1 MATVNFYPGGGRAA
15 LGGKTNRIPYIT
27 TKPGQLNTAYSARLN
42 FGADMIEALMDKR
55 EADKEKGIRSDMLAA
70 MLGDKYQYDPN
81 KASESFTPSEYIE
94 SQRVALA
101 DAQAQAQ
108 PEGVSAFG
116 SDSTALAPS
125 LQSMPFTDFEPENIE
140 ALMAQAPSSG
150 ISSEALVPKFES
162 TDFTPQRNLGDAGAM
177 QAALIGDI
185 ETPLG
190 YAGDRGGLPAST
202 EAEEL
207 AAYAGSPEEMA
218 AQESAYKATVN
229 TPDAVAARMAELVA
243 SNPEV
248 ANHPAYQEWA
258 MSHLAEQQKL
268 RAESTARD
276 QAVDLR
282 DEQRLYDEGI
292 SDIENQRKIA
302 AALAEQQGKETIE
315 GLKPSSGIKPTK
327 PVTFDM
333 RDPEAT
339 RLELGLAE
347 GSEGTYRYKQDP
359 TSGEYALERIG
370 SAVEDNNEGSQS
382 TILSLYK
389 EQTKLEEQLVDMD
402 SAGVLATDPE
412 HLRIENRLDVLKTII
427 DKDAMKRAAGA
438 YFTEGGKQK
447 EGRDSLD
454 YEQAQKAVTDL
465 ERDEKLIRLLHKGNA
480 TTGFAAEWIQTIN
493 RTVNF
498 FKDDKRLAEGISDTQ
513 LVDVLMGAQVFPLI
527 QALGIGARGMDTP
540 NEREFMRKVLT
551 GTLTLDKETLLEMAR
566 MRQKQS
572 VGSIKNWDTRLNRG
586 EVDDYLA
593 VNRISKENARIQNP
607 YSDQNRIAAIN
618 EMNLDQVIQYNH
630 PGLPEKVK
638 EAILSRI
645 RALK

>member
-1 MATVNFYPGGGRAA
+1 MPTVNFYPSGGSSP
-15 LGGKTNRIPYIT
+15 LGGHINKISSPTRNSRGI
-27 TKPGQLNTAYSARLN
+27 NTIDSERLR
-42 FGADMIEALMDKR
+42 FGARMVEALTAKAEKDR
-55 EADKEKGIRSDMLAA
+55 KEKIRSDMLAA
-70 MLGDKYQYDPN
+70 LVGPGHEYDPS
-81 KASESFTPSEYIE
+81 KASESFTPSPYVET
-94 SQRVALA
+94 QRVALG
-101 DAQAQAQ
+101 DAQTQAQ
-108 PEGVSAFG
+108 PEGVSALGLG
-116 SDSTALAPS
+116 SDSSALMPFESIPTTGFQGPS
-125 LQSMPFTDFEPENIE
+125 L
-140 ALMAQAPSSG
+140 G
-150 ISSEALVPKFES
+150 ISSEALEPQFES
-162 TDFTPQRNLGDAGAM
+162 TDFTPQPNLGDAGAM
-177 QAALIGDI
+177 QAALIGDVK
-185 ETPLG
+185 TP
-190 YAGDRGGLPAST
+190 
-202 EAEEL
+202 EQEL
-207 AAYAGSPEEMA
+207 AAYAGSA
-218 AQESAYKATVN
+218 KDRAVQERDYRATVN
-229 TPDAVAARMAELVA
+229 TPEAEAARMAQLVA
-243 SNPEV
+243 ENPEI
-248 ANHPAYQEWA
+248 ANTAEYAQWVQ
-258 MSHLAEQQKL
+258 SHLARKQTLSDAAIE
-268 RAESTARD
+268 RD
-276 QAVDLR
+276 LAVDVR
-282 DEQRLYDEGI
+282 DEERLYNEKI

-302 AALAEQQGKETIE
+302 AKLVEQQGKETIE
-315 GLKPSSGIKPTK
+315 GLKPGSSITPTK

-347 GSEGTYRYKQDP
+347 GSEGTYRYKQNP

-382 TILSLYK
+382 TLLSLYN
-389 EQTKLEEQLVDMD
+389 EQTKLEEKLVDMD
-402 SAGVLATDPE
+402 SAGVLANDPE
-412 HLRIENRLDVLKTII
+412 RLRIANRLDVLKTII

-618 EMNLDQVIQYNH
+618 EMDLNQVNQYMH
-630 PGLPEKVK
+630 IGLPEKVK
-638 EAILSRI
+638 EAILARI

>member
-1 MATVNFYPGGGRAA
+1 MRNIDLYRGGSRGL
-15 LGGKTNRIPYIT
+15 LGGQVARIPSYT
-27 TKPGQLNTAYSARLN
+27 AKPYDIETPASARYG
-42 FGADMIEALMDKR
+42 FAAKMVEALTAKAEKDKK
-55 EADKEKGIRSDMLAA
+55 DKIRSSMLAA
-70 MLGDKYQYDPN
+70 MLGDKYQYDPS
-81 KASESFTPSEYIE
+81 KASESFTASPFME
-94 SQRVALA
+94 SQRVALG

-108 PEGVSAFG
+108 PEGVSALGLG
-116 SDSTALAPS
+116 SDSTNLTPS
-125 LQSMPFTDFEPENIE
+125 LQSMPSTDFDPEDIE
-140 ALMAQAPSSG
+140 TLIAQSPSLG
-150 ISSEALVPKFES
+150 ISSEALEPQFKS
-162 TDFTPQRNLGDAGAM
+162 TDFTRQRNLGDAGAM
-177 QAALIGDI
+177 QAALIGDVK
-185 ETPLG
+185 TP
-190 YAGDRGGLPAST
+190 
-202 EAEEL
+202 EQEL
-207 AAYAGSPEEMA
+207 AAYAGSA
-218 AQESAYKATVN
+218 KDRAVQERDYRATVN
-229 TPDAVAARMAELVA
+229 TPEAEAARMAQLVA
-243 SNPEV
+243 ENPEI
-248 ANHPAYQEWA
+248 ANTAEYAQWVQ
-258 MSHLAEQQKL
+258 SHLARKQTLSDAAIERD
-268 RAESTARD
+268 RAVGVLE
-276 QAVDLR
+276 
-282 DEQRLYDEGI
+282 EGRAYAERI

-302 AALAEQQGKETIE
+302 AKLVEQQGKETIE
-315 GLKPSSGIKPTK
+315 GLKPGSSITPTK

-347 GSEGTYRYKQDP
+347 GSEGTYRYKQNP

-382 TILSLYK
+382 TLLSLYN
-389 EQTKLEEQLVDMD
+389 EQTKLEEKLVDMD
-402 SAGVLATDPE
+402 SAGVLANDPE
-412 HLRIENRLDVLKTII
+412 RLRIANRLDVLKTII

-618 EMNLDQVIQYNH
+618 EMDLNQVNQYMH
-630 PGLPEKVK
+630 IGLPEKVK
-638 EAILSRI
+638 EAILARI

>member
-1 MATVNFYPGGGRAA
+1 
-15 LGGKTNRIPYIT
+15 
-27 TKPGQLNTAYSARLN
+27 
-42 FGADMIEALMDKR
+42 
-55 EADKEKGIRSDMLAA
+55 
-70 MLGDKYQYDPN
+70 
-81 KASESFTPSEYIE
+81 
-94 SQRVALA
+94 
-101 DAQAQAQ
+101 
-108 PEGVSAFG
+108 
-116 SDSTALAPS
+116 
-125 LQSMPFTDFEPENIE
+125 
-140 ALMAQAPSSG
+140 
-150 ISSEALVPKFES
+150 
-162 TDFTPQRNLGDAGAM
+162 M
-177 QAALIGDI
+177 QAALIGDVK
-185 ETPLG
+185 TP
-190 YAGDRGGLPAST
+190 
-202 EAEEL
+202 EQEL
-207 AAYAGSPEEMA
+207 AAYAGSA
-218 AQESAYKATVN
+218 KDRAVQERDYRATVN
-229 TPDAVAARMAELVA
+229 TPEAEAARMAQLVA
-243 SNPEV
+243 ENPEI
-248 ANHPAYQEWA
+248 ANTAEYAQWVQ
-258 MSHLAEQQKL
+258 SHLARKQTLSDAAIE
-268 RAESTARD
+268 RD
-276 QAVDLR
+276 LAVDVR
-282 DEQRLYDEGI
+282 DEERLYNEKI

-302 AALAEQQGKETIE
+302 AKLVEQQGKETIE
-315 GLKPSSGIKPTK
+315 GLKPGSSITPTK

-347 GSEGTYRYKQDP
+347 GSEGTYRYKQNP

-382 TILSLYK
+382 TLLSLYN
-389 EQTKLEEQLVDMD
+389 EQTKLEEKLVDMD
-402 SAGVLATDPE
+402 SAGVLANDPE
-412 HLRIENRLDVLKTII
+412 RLRIANRLDVLKTII

-618 EMNLDQVIQYNH
+618 EMDLNQVNQYMH
-630 PGLPEKVK
+630 IGLPEKVK
-638 EAILSRI
+638 EAILARI

>member
-1 MATVNFYPGGGRAA
+1 MV
-15 LGGKTNRIPYIT
+15 
-27 TKPGQLNTAYSARLN
+27 
-42 FGADMIEALMDKR
+42 EALTAKAEKDR
-55 EADKEKGIRSDMLAA
+55 KEKIRSDMLAA
-70 MLGDKYQYDPN
+70 LVGPGHEYDPS
-81 KASESFTPSEYIE
+81 KASESFTPSPYVET
-94 SQRVALA
+94 QRVALG
-101 DAQAQAQ
+101 DAQTQAQ
-108 PEGVSAFG
+108 PEGVSALGLG
-116 SDSTALAPS
+116 SDSSALMPFESIPTTGFQGPS
-125 LQSMPFTDFEPENIE
+125 L
-140 ALMAQAPSSG
+140 G
-150 ISSEALVPKFES
+150 ISSEALEPQFES
-162 TDFTPQRNLGDAGAM
+162 TDFTPQPNLGDAGAM
-177 QAALIGDI
+177 QAALIGDVK
-185 ETPLG
+185 TP
-190 YAGDRGGLPAST
+190 
-202 EAEEL
+202 EQEL
-207 AAYAGSPEEMA
+207 AAYAGSA
-218 AQESAYKATVN
+218 KDRAVQERDYRATVN
-229 TPDAVAARMAELVA
+229 TPEAEAARMAQLVA
-243 SNPEV
+243 ENPEI
-248 ANHPAYQEWA
+248 ANTAEYAQWVQ
-258 MSHLAEQQKL
+258 SHLARKQTLSDAAIERD
-268 RAESTARD
+268 RAVGVLE
-276 QAVDLR
+276 
-282 DEQRLYDEGI
+282 EGRAYAEKI

-302 AALAEQQGKETIE
+302 AKLVEQQGKETIE
-315 GLKPSSGIKPTK
+315 GLKPGSSITPTK

-347 GSEGTYRYKQDP
+347 GSEGTYRYKQNP

-382 TILSLYK
+382 TLLSLYN
-389 EQTKLEEQLVDMD
+389 EQTKLEEKLVDMD
-402 SAGVLATDPE
+402 SAGVLANDPE
-412 HLRIENRLDVLKTII
+412 RLRIANRLDVLKTII

-618 EMNLDQVIQYNH
+618 EMDLNQVNQYMH
-630 PGLPEKVK
+630 IGLPEKVK
-638 EAILSRI
+638 EAILARI

>member
-1 MATVNFYPGGGRAA
+1 MPTVNFYPSGGRSP
-15 LGGKTNRIPYIT
+15 LGGHINKISSPTRNSRGI
-27 TKPGQLNTAYSARLN
+27 NTIDSERLR
-42 FGADMIEALMDKR
+42 FGARMVEALTAKAEKDR
-55 EADKEKGIRSDMLAA
+55 KEKIRSDMLAA
-70 MLGDKYQYDPN
+70 LVGPGHEYDPS
-81 KASESFTPSEYIE
+81 KASESFTPSPYVET
-94 SQRVALA
+94 QRVALG
-101 DAQAQAQ
+101 DAQTQAQ
-108 PEGVSAFG
+108 PEGVSALGLG
-116 SDSTALAPS
+116 SDSSALMPFESIPTTGFQGPS
-125 LQSMPFTDFEPENIE
+125 L
-140 ALMAQAPSSG
+140 G
-150 ISSEALVPKFES
+150 ISSEALEPQFES
-162 TDFTPQRNLGDAGAM
+162 TDFTPQPNLGDAGAM
-177 QAALIGDI
+177 QAALIGDVK
-185 ETPLG
+185 TP
-190 YAGDRGGLPAST
+190 
-202 EAEEL
+202 EQEL
-207 AAYAGSPEEMA
+207 AAYAGSA
-218 AQESAYKATVN
+218 KDRAVQERDYRATVN
-229 TPDAVAARMAELVA
+229 TPEAEAARMAQLVA
-243 SNPEV
+243 ENPEI
-248 ANHPAYQEWA
+248 ANTAEYAQWVQ
-258 MSHLAEQQKL
+258 SHLARKQTLSDAAIE
-268 RAESTARD
+268 RD
-276 QAVDLR
+276 LAVDVR
-282 DEQRLYDEGI
+282 DEERLYNEKI

-302 AALAEQQGKETIE
+302 AKLVEQQGKETIE
-315 GLKPSSGIKPTK
+315 GLKPGSSITPTK

-347 GSEGTYRYKQDP
+347 GSEGTYRYKQNP

-382 TILSLYK
+382 TLLSLYN
-389 EQTKLEEQLVDMD
+389 EQTKLEEKLVDMD
-402 SAGVLATDPE
+402 SAGVLANDPE
-412 HLRIENRLDVLKTII
+412 RLRIANRLDVLKTII

-618 EMNLDQVIQYNH
+618 EMDLNQVNQYMH
-630 PGLPEKVK
+630 IGLPEKVK
-638 EAILSRI
+638 EAILARI